1 MEPEEPSLIRVLIVD
16 DHAIVRE
23 GIKRLLETTPDIRIV
38 GEASTGEELL
48 ARALEDAFD
57 VALLDLQMPG
67 IGGIEALREIVR
79 INRRVGI
86 LVFSMHAEQVYAV
99 RALREGAA
107 GYLSK
112 SAPPN
117 RVLDAIRTVA
127 SGRRFIAP
135 DVAEALAAYVMR
147 DASRPSH
154 ESLSQREFEV
164 FLRLAQGRTTTEI
177 AGELALSVKTVST
190 YRARVLEKLGVRS
203 NAELVRYALEAEL
216 IT

>member
-1 MEPEEPSLIRVLIVD
+1 MIRVLIVD

-23 GIKRLLETTPDIRIV
+23 GIKRLLESTTDIRIV

-48 ARALEDAFD
+48 ARVLEGSFD
-57 VALLDLQMPG
+57 VALLDIQMPG
-67 IGGIEALREIVR
+67 IGGIEALREINR
-79 INRRVGI
+79 INREIAI
-86 LVFSMHAEQVYAV
+86 LVFSMHAEEVYAV

-112 SAPPN
+112 SAPPS

-127 SGRRFIAP
+127 GGRRFIAP
-135 DVAEALAAYVMR
+135 DVAEALASYVVR
-147 DASRPSH
+147 DESRPSH

-164 FLRLAQGRTTTEI
+164 FLRIARGRTTTEI
-177 AGELALSVKTVST
+177 ANELALSVKTVST
-190 YRARVLEKLGVRS
+190 YRTRVLDKLGVRS
-203 NAELVRYALEAEL
+203 NAELVRYALESDL